1 MTNSFQ
7 NSVSLRRYMPA
18 VLRQNGAGWYI
29 EYYGFNQI
37 TKALERKRVKLNR
50 ERRKARTFAEFRALA
65 NQMIIE
71 INCRLASGWS
81 PFCFYEGQPQYI
93 ISQVSQIPNA
103 IPMPTQYAPAQ
114 SSIPP
119 QNTTPQKSSSPLFSS
134 MIDKFLKIKSME
146 LTISTMRSYSSFCHN
161 IKKWAEEK
169 YPKITCEEFTQRL
182 AVEYLDHVFEGN
194 NSKGKHQ
201 SRNKINEDHVCA
213 RTYNNNLKMGRAVF
227 SWAISHCYTNVNPF
241 EKIQTKR
248 EQTKQRTII
257 PAKVRQQILEYFRIK
272 NPAFEIICRMVFT
285 SLIRPIEITRIKVDM
300 VNFEQHC
307 IELPSTVTKNHKGR
321 NSRID
326 KPLEELL
333 RKHIA
338 GASMDDYLFA
348 DKAWKCGKVPMNSH
362 SFTLV
367 WAEMR
372 ESLSLPETYQLY
384 SLRDSGIN
392 SMLKANV
399 NDLDVMQAAG
409 HSDLKMTTRY
419 ANHIDSNLINRLNE
433 QAPAF

>member
-1 MTNSFQ
+1 MSNPFQ

-18 VLRQNGAGWYI
+18 VLRQNGSGWYI
-29 EYYGFNQI
+29 EYYAFNQI

-50 ERRKARTFAEFRALA
+50 ERRKARTFAEFRAQA

-71 INCRLASGWS
+71 INCKLASGWS
-81 PFCFYEGQPQYI
+81 PFCFYEGQPQYMI
-93 ISQVSQIPNA
+93 TQVSQVPNA
-103 IPMPTQYAPAQ
+103 MPIAMQYVSTQQETIVP
-114 SSIPP
+114 
-119 QNTTPQKSSSPLFSS
+119 TPTPKKSSSLLFTT
-134 MIDKFLKIKSME
+134 MIDKFLKIKGLE
-146 LTISTMRSYSSFCHN
+146 LSISTMRSYNSFCHN
-161 IKKWAEEK
+161 IQKWAAEK
-169 YPKITCEEFTQRL
+169 YPKITCEEFTQRI

-201 SRNKINEDHVCA
+201 ARKKISEDHVCA
-213 RTYNNNLKMGRAVF
+213 RKYNNNLKMGRAVF
-227 SWAISHCYTNVNPF
+227 SWAISHCYTEINPF

-248 EQTKQRTII
+248 EQVKQRTII
-257 PAKVRQQILEYFRIK
+257 PADVRQQILEYYRVK

-285 SLIRPIEITRIKVDM
+285 SLIRPIEITRVRVNMI
-300 VNFEQHC
+300 NFEQHC
-307 IELPSTVTKNHKGR
+307 FELPSDVTKNHRGR

-326 KPLEELL
+326 KPLEDLL

-338 GASMDDYLFA
+338 GANTDDFLFA

-372 ESLSLPETYQLY
+372 EALSLPETYQLY

-392 SMLKANV
+392 GMLKANV

-419 ANHIDSNLINRLNE
+419 ANHVDSNLINRLNE
-433 QAPAF
+433 QAPEF